1 MQQPNVPGAAIF
13 VDVFHRPARGG
24 GVYVLTHAHSDH
36 MHGLCHNW
44 RAGLLHCTPTTAQL
58 LTSKFDISA
67 VLRIHCLEAPF
78 AIEDPGNPRLQITG
92 TFVDADRCPGAA
104 MLVLEGLVGGPV
116 VHTGDFRFSPAL
128 FDSPALQHVSRQD
141 TRLFLDA
148 SCAHPALADFPTK
161 SDSIGMLLDILDRHA
176 ADYILLHSHQLG
188 DEEWLVSVANR
199 FVGEKLWFAADA
211 KDRFQQ
217 LKLTHPS
224 FCKSSC
230 RLLAQNH
237 ADTPRIIIIKNSSA
251 RLTDPRLRDMGG
263 CIEINC
269 SMLWWAKRGVQF
281 QDWRP
286 IFINGV
292 WRVFWSQHASLDE
305 LRRFVHWLAPSCIK
319 PVCPV
324 LIEGVDPKYLFS
336 DLLSHDEP
344 EQFRV
349 LEQPEGCPARLPDVD
364 VRTLSTAAETRA
376 FFSRQIMLD
385 DTLARF
391 INDDSQWGDYMP
403 AVPESI
409 GSGSGQGHVDDKL
422 NVDDLSPRMDTAS
435 AESQTRGES
444 SAARRTL
451 RGVPS
456 AASVATTVLDTSE
469 DDVELPVKRMR
480 SQAPEPESVQSAP
493 AEFIDLSPL

>member
-1 MQQPNVPGAAIF
+1 MQQPNVPGTAIF

-36 MHGLCHNW
+36 MQGLCHNW
-44 RAGLLHCTPTTAQL
+44 RAGLLFCTPTTAQL
-58 LTSKFDISA
+58 LTSKFDDISA
-67 VLRIHCLEAPF
+67 VLRIHCLEGPF
-78 AIEDPGNPRLQITG
+78 AIEDPGNPRLQITC
-92 TFVDADRCPGAA
+92 TFVDADHCPGAA

-116 VHTGDFRFSPAL
+116 VHTGDFRCSPAL

-176 ADYILLHSHQLG
+176 ADNILLHSHQLG
-188 DEEWLVSVANR
+188 DEELLVSVANR

-263 CIEINC
+263 GIEINC
-269 SMLWWAKRGVQF
+269 SMLWWAKRRVQF

-324 LIEGVDPKYLFS
+324 LIEGVDPKDLFFGS
-336 DLLSHDEP
+336 AQSRRAGTIP
-344 EQFRV
+344 S
-349 LEQPEGCPARLPDVD
+349 AR
-364 VRTLSTAAETRA
+364 
-376 FFSRQIMLD
+376 
-385 DTLARF
+385 
-391 INDDSQWGDYMP
+391 
-403 AVPESI
+403 
-409 GSGSGQGHVDDKL
+409 
-422 NVDDLSPRMDTAS
+422 
-435 AESQTRGES
+435 
-444 SAARRTL
+444 AARGLSRTPPR
-451 RGVPS
+451 RGCSDIVNCS
-456 AASVATTVLDTSE
+456 RDAGFLFKADYAGRHIG
-469 DDVELPVKRMR
+469 PVY
-480 SQAPEPESVQSAP
+480 Q
-493 AEFIDLSPL
+493 